1 VVRASTPLRLRPAPS
16 THPLRPPCRY
26 SYIIQN
32 IEFERIIESDMLM
45 AIGSILFVWFWMTVH
60 TRSALVGATGIL
72 QIVLSLLVALFFYR
86 MCFQILYFQV
96 RSISRRRTISC
107 PCRRRRPSPYCSHL
121 PHAAAP

>member
-1 VVRASTPLRLRPAPS
+1 
-16 THPLRPPCRY
+16 
-26 SYIIQN
+26 
-32 IEFERIIESDMLM
+32 MLM

-107 PCRRRRPSPYCSHL
+107 PCRHV
-121 PHAAAP
+121 AAARRLIVPTFPTLPPPRRCKRSPFS